1 MEKAD
6 QIVKSVAREFK
17 LSGIVVICVGRQGG
31 DIAEQ
36 LEKECG
42 ETPCLSFLDENEI
55 VSWEEMPLRGEF
67 MEVIVAGMDDAYDEA
82 LVVRLINDAE
92 KHKAVPIVIMG
103 NRGNRYM
110 EIAEKCKAV
119 ILCAKDARISDEE
132 QDQKMYAAVR
142 GLVLAK
148 DIESDVFI
156 NASDIAAILDGEC
169 QFGAGTDKEAVV
181 AAKQAMKGLSGRNY
195 LLCFVVSEG
204 VSLSDIHEAMAK
216 IQEGLDKDMNI
227 IFGIMRKRERRNDIS
242 CGQTHTYWRRER
254 LVLTKT
260 PGRIPAYLPDKPVEK
275 IVQVMAYTCK

>member
-6 QIVKSVAREFK
+6 QIVKSMAREYK
-17 LSGIVVICVGRQGG
+17 LSGIVVIGVGRRGG
-31 DIAEQ
+31 DIADQ
-36 LEKECG
+36 LEKECW

-55 VSWEEMPLRGEF
+55 VSWEEMPISGEF
-67 MEVIVAGMDDAYDEA
+67 MEIIVAGMDDAYDEA

-103 NRGNRYM
+103 NRGNHYR

-119 ILCAKDARISDEE
+119 ILCAKDPHISDEE
-132 QDQKMYAAVR
+132 QNQKLYTAVR
-142 GLVLAK
+142 GLVLAN

-169 QFGAGTDKEAVV
+169 QLGGGTDKEAVV

-216 IQEGLDKDMNI
+216 IQEGLDKDANI
-227 IFGIMRKRERRNDIS
+227 IFGITRKRERRNNIS

-254 LVLTKT
+254 LVLMKT
-260 PGRIPAYLPDKPVEK
+260 PGRIPAFLPDKPVEK
-275 IVQVMAYTCK
+275 MIQVMAYTCE